1 MCGRRAGESSLPHI
15 RGTTALA
22 RRFLVQEWESGVALR
37 HMAVDEPNRLAPR
50 WLYTI
55 FFFSG
60 ICGLIYES
68 IWSRY
73 IRLFVG
79 SAATAQ
85 VLVLALFMGGM
96 SVGAWLAGRWVA
108 KLRRPVVV
116 YGLLEGAVGLYALAF
131 PTLYAL
137 CMRLAYDV
145 VFPLVGAGSGVI
157 LVKWVLA
164 AGLILPPCVALG
176 MTFPL
181 MSVGVLRRRPEDS
194 GHVLGVLYFSNSL
207 GASLGAML
215 SGFVLVPWVGLP
227 GALSVAGALNLVIM
241 GLAFLERAPTQ
252 ALSPRIEAA
261 QEDLHAQAAGPL
273 SYDLRPWVPL
283 LLCIAFATGLSSF
296 IYEIAWIRLLSMII
310 GSATHSFEVMLSA
323 FVLGL
328 ALGSGFVRRRIDR
341 FKRPAFVLAMVQV
354 VMGFSAVVTIPAY
367 ELAVQVLG
375 ALLESEW
382 GLRTEGGWLAFNA
395 LRYLICLLIMLPATF
410 CAGMTLPL
418 VTHLAL
424 RRGANESI
432 VGRVYAV
439 NTFGAILGAVLAG
452 VLLLPAIG
460 LRMALVLGAS
470 VDMVLGIWIIA
481 RLRGVIHE
489 KTRARAM
496 RLAQL
501 TAVATVSFGSFV
513 YQVDPAV
520 LAASV
525 FRNGRRH
532 LPAQSEVLY
541 YEDGRT
547 ATVILTEDA
556 ADGRRRVVYTN
567 GKPDA
572 TVVLDRFPEG
582 RAPARGPKI
591 GGDEPNQFLVGIL
604 PLLARPEATNVA
616 LIGFGSGVTA
626 HVLLGSPTLERL
638 DTIEIEEKMVEASR
652 MFLPENARA
661 HADPRSNVV
670 FDDAKAYFSA
680 GKTSYDV
687 IISEPTNP
695 WVSGVSSL
703 FTVDF
708 YREVKRYLRDDGV
721 LCQWIQGYELG
732 DELML
737 SVLAAIDDE
746 FEEYLIVQVGEL
758 DWLIMASHDGS
769 PLTLEPGPLRW
780 EGMER
785 TLELIGVRGIADI
798 DALVTANRDMLHP
811 LVKDMTPNTD
821 ARPILDTGAER
832 ARFMKLY
839 ASFLEQLRASPL
851 AMYRWIGGIERA
863 SYQSR
868 GSEDLRDPTIFKAPE
883 RAARILEHFEDP
895 TGQVPLEIDVSVMK
909 VWRTADQNLSR
920 GIASWSEWVRAT
932 YGVFQVIAPY
942 VEFGQSAWWR
952 EVRDRVRGAE
962 TPAPPEVARA
972 IEVLDALVTEDG
984 PRLTRLVQLEFDDPG
999 ALLPDHF
1006 VAVTGLVALRMTG
1019 ATRESLRDYA
1029 QTRMDLAA
1037 PNEIGAAF
1045 AYRSFRAWADQ

>member
-1 MCGRRAGESSLPHI
+1 
-15 RGTTALA
+15 
-22 RRFLVQEWESGVALR
+22 
-37 HMAVDEPNRLAPR
+37 MAADRPNRLAPR

-60 ICGLIYES
+60 ICGLVYES

-116 YGLLEGAVGLYALAF
+116 YGMLEGAVGLYALAF

-145 VFPLVGAGSGVI
+145 VFPAVGGGASVT
-157 LVKWVLA
+157 LVKWLLA
-164 AGLILPPCVALG
+164 AALILPPCVALG

-181 MSVGVLRRRPEDS
+181 MSVGVLRRRPKDS

-227 GALSVAGALNLVIM
+227 GALVVAGVLNLVIM
-241 GLAFLERAPTQ
+241 GLALLERAPTT
-252 ALSPRIEAA
+252 ALIPRVAEATAPDSRSTPTSPPS
-261 QEDLHAQAAGPL
+261 DLQ
-273 SYDLRPWVPL
+273 PWVAL
-283 LLCIAFATGLSSF
+283 LLCVAFGTGLSSF
-296 IYEIAWIRLLSMII
+296 IYEIAWIRLLSMVI

-328 ALGSGFVRRRIDR
+328 ALGSGYVRRRIDR

-367 ELAVQVLG
+367 QLAVQLLG

-382 GLRTEGGWLAFNA
+382 GLRTEGGWIAFNA

-424 RRGANESI
+424 RRGARESI

-439 NTFGAILGAVLAG
+439 NTLGAILGAVLAG
-452 VLLLPAIG
+452 TVLLPAIG
-460 LRMALVLGAS
+460 LRMTLVLGAS
-470 VDMVLGIWIIA
+470 VDMILGVWILA
-481 RLRGVIHE
+481 RLRGVVE
-489 KTRARAM
+489 ERTRARAV
-496 RLAQL
+496 RLAQV
-501 TAVATVSFGSFV
+501 TAVTTVVFGTFV
-513 YQVDPAV
+513 YAVDPAV
-520 LAASV
+520 LAAAV

-532 LPAQSEVLY
+532 LPADSEVLY

-591 GGDEPNQFLVGIL
+591 GGDEPNQFLVGIV
-604 PLLARPEATNVA
+604 PLMARPEATNVA

-638 DTIEIEEKMVEASR
+638 DTVEIEAKMVEASR

-680 GKTSYDV
+680 GQSRYDV

-708 YREVKRYLRDDGV
+708 YREVKRYLREDGV

-746 FEEYLIVQVGEL
+746 FEQYLIVQVGAL

-769 PLTLEPGPLRW
+769 PLTLEGAPLRW
-780 EGMER
+780 EGMQR
-785 TLELIGVRGIADI
+785 TLELIGVRDVGDI
-798 DALVTANRDMLHP
+798 DALITANRDMLHP
-811 LVKDMTPNTD
+811 LVKDVTPNTD

-839 ASFLEQLRASPL
+839 ASFLEQLRESPL
-851 AMYRWIGGIERA
+851 AMHRWIGGIERA
-863 SYQSR
+863 PYRSHGPS
-868 GSEDLRDPTIFKAPE
+868 DLRSPTVFLAPE
-883 RAARILEHFEDP
+883 RAARLLDHFNDP
-895 TGQVPLEIDVSVMK
+895 AAPAPPEIDLSVMK
-909 VWRTADQNLSR
+909 VWRTADLNLTR
-920 GIASWSEWVRAT
+920 GVVSWAEWVRAT
-932 YGVFQVIAPY
+932 YGVFQLVAPY
-942 VEFGQSAWWR
+942 VELGSSAWWAKVR
-952 EVRDRVRGAE
+952 ERVRRRESSA
-962 TPAPPEVARA
+962 PAAGVRA
-972 IEVLDALVTEDG
+972 IELLDALVEEDG
-984 PRLTRLVQLEFDDPG
+984 PRLTKLARREVDDPE
-999 ALLPDHF
+999 AWLPAHF
-1006 VAVTGLVALRMTG
+1006 VAVTGLAALRMTG
-1019 ATRESLRDYA
+1019 ASRQDLQDYA
-1029 QTRMDLAA
+1029 RVRMDLPA
-1037 PNEIGAAF
+1037 PGDTGAAF
-1045 AYRSFRAWADQ
+1045 AFQAFRAWASR

>member
-1 MCGRRAGESSLPHI
+1 
-15 RGTTALA
+15 
-22 RRFLVQEWESGVALR
+22 
-37 HMAVDEPNRLAPR
+37 MAVEFRNRLAPR

-60 ICGLIYES
+60 VCGLVYES

-116 YGLLEGAVGLYALAF
+116 YGLLEGAVGAYALAF
-131 PTLYAL
+131 PTLYAQ

-145 VFPLVGAGSGVI
+145 VFPAVGGGTSVT
-157 LVKWVLA
+157 LVKWGMA
-164 AGLILPPCVALG
+164 AALILPPCVALG

-181 MSVGVLRRRPEDS
+181 MSVGVLRRRPDDS

-227 GALSVAGALNLVIM
+227 GALTAAGVLNLAIM
-241 GLAFLERAPTQ
+241 GLALLERAPTK
-252 ALSPRIEAA
+252 ALPVASEG
-261 QEDLHAQAAGPL
+261 AGAEVGP
-273 SYDLRPWVPL
+273 SRDSRSGLRRWVLL
-283 LLCIAFATGLSSF
+283 LLCVAFATGLSSF
-296 IYEIAWIRLLSMII
+296 IYEIAWIRLLSMVI

-328 ALGSGFVRRRIDR
+328 ALGSGYVRRRIDR

-354 VMGFSAVVTIPAY
+354 LMGFSAVVTIPAY
-367 ELAVQVLG
+367 QLAVHLLG

-382 GLRTEGGWLAFNA
+382 GLRTEGGWIAFNT

-424 RRGANESI
+424 RRGARESI

-439 NTFGAILGAVLAG
+439 NTLGAILGAVLAG
-452 VLLLPAIG
+452 TLLLPTMG
-460 LRMALVLGAS
+460 LRLTLVLGATI
-470 VDMVLGIWIIA
+470 DMVLGMWILF
-481 RLRGVIHE
+481 RLRGSIAAR
-489 KTRARAM
+489 TRTQAM
-496 RLAQL
+496 RLSQV
-501 TAVATVSFGSFV
+501 TAVTTVAFGAFV

-520 LAASV
+520 LAAAV

-556 ADGRRRVVYTN
+556 EDGRRRVVYTN

-582 RAPARGPKI
+582 RPPTRGPKI

-604 PLLARPEATNVA
+604 PLLARPEATDVA

-638 DTIEIEEKMVEASR
+638 DTVEIEEKMVEASR
-652 MFLPENARA
+652 LFLPENARA

-680 GKTSYDV
+680 RQSRYDI

-708 YREVKRYLRDDGV
+708 YREVKRYLEDDGI

-746 FEEYLIVQVGEL
+746 FDQYLIVQVGAL
-758 DWLIMASHDGS
+758 DWLIMASHDGT
-769 PLTLEPGPLRW
+769 PLTLQEAPLKW
-780 EGMER
+780 EGLQW
-785 TLELIGVRGIADI
+785 TLGLIGVRGIGDV
-798 DALVTANRDMLHP
+798 DALITANRDMLHP
-811 LVKDMTPNTD
+811 LVSDVTPNTD

-851 AMYRWIGGIERA
+851 AMYRWLGGVNRA
-863 SYQSR
+863 PYASR
-868 GSEDLRDPTIFKAPE
+868 GPKDLRDPTVFLAPE
-883 RAARILEHFEDP
+883 RAARLLEYFEDP
-895 TGQVPLEIDVSVMK
+895 TSPMPPEIDVSLMK
-909 VWRTADQNLSR
+909 VWQTADANLVR
-920 GIASWSEWVRAT
+920 GIASWGDWVRAT
-932 YGVFQVIAPY
+932 YGVFQEVAPY
-942 VEFGQSAWWR
+942 VELRGTPWWA
-952 EVRDRVRGAE
+952 EVRGRVRHRE
-962 TPAPPEVARA
+962 PPAPSAGARA
-972 IEVLDALVTEDG
+972 IEVLDALVEEDG
-984 PRLTRLVQLEFDDPG
+984 ARLTRLVREEADDPE
-999 ALLPDHF
+999 AWLPDHF
-1006 VAVTGLVALRMTG
+1006 VAVTGLVALRMNG
-1019 ATRESLRDYA
+1019 ATPEALRDYA
-1029 QTRMDLAA
+1029 QVRMDLPA
-1037 PNEIGAAF
+1037 PEELGAAF
-1045 AYRSFRAWADQ
+1045 AFESFRAWGSQ